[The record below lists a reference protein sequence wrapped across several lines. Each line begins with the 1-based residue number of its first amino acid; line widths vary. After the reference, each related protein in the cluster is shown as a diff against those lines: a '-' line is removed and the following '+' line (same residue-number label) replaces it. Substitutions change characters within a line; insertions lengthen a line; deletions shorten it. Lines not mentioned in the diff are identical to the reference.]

1 MKQRRWTCP
10 NCQTKNTSD
19 LDELRKQTAVVFRGP
34 QKASK
39 PGEFLVKCQTCYSQH
54 VIVVNENE

>member
-1 MKQRRWTCP
+1 MKLRRWTCP

-19 LDELRKQTAVVFRGP
+19 LEELRKQSGVVYRGP
-34 QKASK
+34 QPASK
-39 PGEFLVKCQTCYSQH
+39 PGEFLVKCKSCYRQQ